1 MYFNQLSDLINSNKT
16 KFFLVLSCFV
26 SSVFSQQHSITRF
39 TPKTALKGQ
48 TVTITGAQFSNITGV
63 NFGGTAAASYTV
75 VNSTTISAIV
85 GSGSSGNISISK
97 SGFSDATASGFVQID
112 SVVQLW
118 SDYNSYW
125 TSASGNNNTT
135 FPDNNHN
142 LLAFKTNGT
151 TYSTGVN
158 DATLTSNSVTFTAGD
173 WKALPVNNLG
183 GSNTK
188 AVIVY
193 ATYADGSINC
203 VNPNK
208 TIIDVLIDGT
218 KGLNLG
224 TGVANFDAQMEFTVS
239 SINTNK
245 ISDNIPDILIT
256 QVAEPTSAVS
266 DRYWFTNSSGNIIGD
281 TVVAIVQSLPQLAT
295 YRLDV
300 HQLTGSTLSNNN
312 ATTNGCS
319 TGTNTNSS
327 RPIRLMALKL
337 SDFNITSANYSN
349 VAFLKISPSG
359 IADYAFVAYNG
370 ESFTIPAPT
379 VTAQPT
385 SQIICT
391 SSSNNVTFSVTA
403 SSSTTPNYQW
413 KKNGT
418 NITGATSSSYTI
430 SGVTAADAGSYVC
443 EISNSAGT
451 ILSDPAYL
459 NTYISVQPET
469 KTVCQNGST
478 TLSITAEGNV
488 PKYQW
493 YSNSTNT
500 NSGGTAI
507 SGATSST
514 YTPST
519 ATAGTYYY
527 YCIVEPSSSTPTCST
542 SIASEVVTLTVS
554 PTTVG
559 GTLAGSTDVC
569 IPTNS
574 TVLSLSGQ
582 VGSIQR
588 WERSSSIAF
597 TSPTT
602 ISGASSSSFTAT
614 NIISNTYYRVLIKS
628 GACNSEYST
637 VASILPI
644 TTYTWAGTTSDAFNV
659 GSNWVLGCVPP
670 SGSNISFTSNPSN
683 VCKLV
688 ANYTLGNIT
697 ITGSTSNHILD
708 LNGFQLSVQGT
719 LSFSGGKLNVQNTNS
734 VLTMMGSSNQTIPSG
749 GLVENTVSNLTI
761 NNNNGVTLGGPTVL
775 TRVLTMTTGTLNT
788 NDQLTFRST
797 ATNTAVVGTIN
808 YTNAIN
814 GKVIVE
820 KFTSAKRS
828 FRLISPSVTTSTS
841 IKDNWQEGVNNTDT
855 TNFNANNKNPNPGYG
870 THIAGDKNGNN
881 GFDATQTGNPSLF
894 IFNNTTSAWS
904 AINNTNI
911 NTLSAGT
918 PYRLM
923 IRGDRSLNIHQPDN
937 FPTPTNTIIRATG
950 TLSTGTVNVTGL
962 NNSASASNFIGNPY
976 QCMVDMTSVLN
987 NSTNLNKNYYYA
999 WDPDLNYRGG
1009 YVTINL
1015 TNNTNS
1021 QGSSANKYLQPQQ
1034 AFFVSTTSNPT
1045 GTPTLSFL
1053 ESYKYTGSTSTD
1065 NFKQLNTDTNFIE
1078 VKLIDANRNIN
1089 TDATIIYFDPNHTNN
1104 YDDFDAVKLVNQDE
1118 MIATKING
1126 RNFSVQYRNTPFDIT
1141 EELELFISK
1150 YRGTDYRLEIEKS
1163 GLPNIEIELI
1173 DRILSNSTKI
1183 QGTTKYSFTC
1193 SPGKPTSDTNRFFL
1207 RIKSEEFNNISNQYL
1222 NTVKHRIYPNPTAG
1236 TLHFTNNSKTDPV
1249 KEVKIINNLGVV
1261 IFQETNPEES
1271 FTIDCSSWSTGLY
1284 IFSVKHL
1291 SNTIINQVVIVK

>member
-1 MYFNQLSDLINSNKT
+1 MLFNQHAARKNRNKT
-16 KFFLVLSCFV
+16 NFLILFFCFV
-26 SSVFSQQHSITRF
+26 GSLLSQQHTITRF
-39 TPKTALKGQ
+39 SPKTALKGQ
-48 TVTITGAQFSNITGV
+48 TVTITGTQFSNITGV
-63 NFGGTAAASYTV
+63 NFGGTAATSYTV
-75 VNSTTISAIV
+75 VNATTISAVV
-85 GSGSSGNISISK
+85 GSGSSGSISISK
-97 SGFSDATASGFVQID
+97 SGFSDASATGFVHID
-112 SVVQLW
+112 SVVQMW

-125 TSASGNNNTT
+125 TSTAGNNNAV

-151 TYSTGVN
+151 VYSTGVN
-158 DATLTSNSVTFTAGD
+158 DATLTSNAVTYTASD

-193 ATYADGSINC
+193 ATYADGSVSC
-203 VNPNK
+203 LNPNK

-239 SINTNK
+239 SINSNK

-256 QVAEPTSAVS
+256 QVAEPTSALS

-281 TVVAIVQSLPQLAT
+281 TVVAIVQSLPQLGT

-300 HQLTGSTLSNNN
+300 HQLTNSSSTNND
-312 ATTNGCS
+312 AITNGCS
-319 TGTNTNSS
+319 TGTNTNST
-327 RPIRLMALKL
+327 RPLRLMALKL
-337 SDFNITSANYSN
+337 SDFNITSSNYAN

-379 VTAQPT
+379 VTAQPS

-403 SSSTTPNYQW
+403 SSSTTPTYQW

-418 NITGATSSSYTI
+418 NINGATSSSYTI
-430 SGVTAADAGSYVC
+430 TGVTASDAGAYVC

-469 KTVCQNGST
+469 KTVCQNAST
-478 TLSITAEGNV
+478 TLSITAEGNN

-507 SGATSST
+507 SGATNST
-514 YTPST
+514 YTPTTST
-519 ATAGTYYY
+519 AGNFYY
-527 YCIVEPSSSTPTCST
+527 YCIVEPSSSTPSCST
-542 SIASEVVTLTVS
+542 AITSEVVVLTVS

-559 GTLAGSTDVC
+559 GTLTGSADVC

-574 TVLSLSGQ
+574 TTLSLSGH

-588 WERSSSIAF
+588 WERSSAIAF
-597 TSPTT
+597 SSPST
-602 ISGASSSSFTAT
+602 ISGASSSNFTAT
-614 NIISNTYYRVLIKS
+614 NITTNTYYRVLIKS
-628 GACNSEYST
+628 GACNAEYST
-637 VASILPI
+637 VASITPI

-670 SGSNISFTSNPSN
+670 SGSNISFTANPSN
-683 VCKLV
+683 ICKMV
-688 ANYTLGNIT
+688 ASYTLGNIT
-697 ITGSTSNHILD
+697 ISGSTANHILD
-708 LNGFQLSVQGT
+708 LNGFQLSVQGNLT
-719 LSFSGGKLNVQNTNS
+719 FSGGKLNVQNANS
-734 VLTMMGSSNQTIPSG
+734 VLSMIGSSTQTIPSG

-761 NNNNGVTLGGPTVL
+761 NNNSGVTLGGPTIL
-775 TRVLTMTTGTLNT
+775 TRVLTMTLGTLNT
-788 NDQLTFRST
+788 NDQLTFRSN
-797 ATNTAVVGTIN
+797 ATNTAVISSVN
-808 YTNAIN
+808 YSNAIN

-828 FRLISPSVTTSTS
+828 YRLISPSVTTTTT

-855 TNFNANNKNPNPGYG
+855 TNFNVNNRNPNPGYG

-894 IFNNTTSAWS
+894 TFSNANGTWS

-937 FPTPTNTIIRATG
+937 FPTPTNTTIRATG
-950 TLSTGTVNVTGL
+950 TLSTGTISINGL
-962 NNSASASNFIGNPY
+962 NSTASASNFVGNPY
-976 QCMVDMTSVLN
+976 QCMVDMSSVLN

-1015 TNNTNS
+1015 SNNSNS

-1034 AFFVSTTSNPT
+1034 AFFVSTSSNPT

-1065 NFKQLNTDTNFIE
+1065 NFKQLNLDTNFIAI
-1078 VKLIDANRNIN
+1078 KLFDVNRNVY
-1089 TDATIIYFDPNHTNN
+1089 TDATILYFDPNHTNN
-1104 YDDFDAVKLVNQDE
+1104 YDDYDAIKLVNQDE
-1118 MIATKING
+1118 MIASKIDG
-1126 RNFSVQYRNTPFDIT
+1126 RNFSVQYRNIPSIIT
-1141 EELELFISK
+1141 EEIELFISK
-1150 YRGTDYRLEIEKS
+1150 YRGTNYLLEMEKS
-1163 GLPNIEIELI
+1163 GMSNIDIALI
-1173 DRILSNSTKI
+1173 DKILNKSTTI
-1183 QGTTKYSFTC
+1183 QGTTKYNFSC
-1193 SPGKPTSDTNRFFL
+1193 SPGTSTADTNRFL
-1207 RIKSEEFNNISNQYL
+1207 IRVKSTDLNNVKNQDINL
-1222 NTVKHRIYPNPTAG
+1222 INHLIYPNPSDG
-1236 TLHFTNNSKTDPV
+1236 TLNFSKNVHTDEL
-1249 KEVKIINNLGVV
+1249 KEITIFNNLGAV
-1261 IFQETNPEES
+1261 IHHQFNPKNTFS
-1271 FTIDCSSWSTGLY
+1271 IDCSSWSAGLY
-1284 IFSVKHL
+1284 IISARHA
-1291 SNTIINQVVIVK
+1291 NNNIMNQVFMVK